1 MSSLPRNGIPRDLRP
16 VLDEWDVRIAGHRE
30 IDYGTQ
36 YYLERGEESVRLN
49 VFTTG
54 KVTVQGKNSG
64 LRDLLVGRLA
74 AREEKHATTSGVL
87 SGSKPAFDVTPRVGI
102 DEAGKGDYFGPLV
115 VAGARV
121 TGARAAEG
129 LQRLGV
135 RDSKT
140 LGVIAARATA
150 EGILEILGEN
160 NVRAVTLSPRE
171 YEARRRAAGNVN
183 KLLDEIDA
191 WIIAE
196 LKDDVELI
204 VVDQYA
210 VSTRERLEP
219 FVSEGVK
226 LEVRNRAEDD
236 AAVAAASILARARYL
251 EELERLSARVGFELP
266 RGSTHVVDAGR
277 RVFGERGRAGLDE
290 VAKTSFRTT
299 EQIVGGTP

>member
-36 YYLERGEESVRLN
+36 YYLERGQESVRLN

-210 VSTRERLEP
+210 VSARERLEP

-226 LEVRNRAEDD
+226 LDVRNRAEDD

>member
-36 YYLERGEESVRLN
+36 YYLERGQESVRLN

-226 LEVRNRAEDD
+226 LDVRNRAEDD